1 MWRCTSNPLHA
12 LVVCIWT
19 MSVEIRD
26 SKLQEDR
33 ETSKVW
39 KLKMFFA
46 IIFITVH
53 IEAWWA
59 GLAECGGWRADW

>member
-1 MWRCTSNPLHA
+1 
-12 LVVCIWT
+12 

-59 GLAECGGWRADW
+59 GLAEWGAGEQIGENEKSLCPRHEGIRGK